1 MNILS
6 LKKALT
12 IVIAST
18 LTAATLPAQEA
29 ETRGNYF
36 YKKEYTPAELPTF
49 GESRHLL
56 PSPVWD
62 ENPQWVN
69 LYWKAWEIA
78 FSNLKQPPKGSPL
91 VANWID
97 EGLSPQIF
105 QWDTHFMV
113 MFGRYAAHI
122 FPFIESHDNFYARQ
136 HNDGMICRILNEADG
151 VDHHWGLG
159 ANYARTI
166 NPPLFSWAEMEYFK
180 FTKDTARLAQIIT
193 PIEKYIAWVEKNRKA
208 TGTEHQLYW
217 SNGQASGMDNTPRDM
232 GRPTPDGDIHSATDA
247 MGWIDMSSQIKMCYD
262 NLAEICTILGK
273 KREAREYRKK
283 SRALAKRINRYM
295 WDKESGLYYDVD
307 TASVRTPWITTAT
320 FWPIIADISSL
331 KQTARLVSAIKNEE
345 LFWRPLPLPSL
356 AANQPHYD
364 VRGRYW
370 RGGVWAPTTYM
381 TVKGLQKSGYE
392 ELATTIAAKNMANM
406 YDVFERTGTIWELYS
421 PEMPIPATD
430 ATGVQTVKP
439 DFVGWSGLIPISM
452 FIENIIGINAD
463 AVKNCVEWRSTC
475 ATRNGVKG
483 LRFGNVVTSLV
494 REGNIVTV
502 ESNKEYT
509 LIINGKRYKAS
520 KGKQTFEIVATNKR
534 PGAFVGVNIGF

>member
-1 MNILS
+1 MSMHPIKKS
-6 LKKALT
+6 LATIVVLALT
-12 IVIAST
+12 VAT
-18 LTAATLPAQEA
+18 LTAQDA

-36 YKKEYTPAELPTF
+36 YKKEYIRAELPTF
-49 GESRHLL
+49 QECRHLL

-62 ENPQWVN
+62 ENPQWVK

-78 FSNLKQPPKGSPL
+78 FSNLKQPPAGSPL

-159 ANYARTI
+159 TNYARTI
-166 NPPLFSWAEMEYFK
+166 NPPLFSWAEMEYFR
-180 FTKDTARLAQIIT
+180 FTKDTLRLSQIIT
-193 PIEKYIAWVEKNRKA
+193 PIEKYVAWVEKHRKS
-208 TGTEHQLYW
+208 TNTEHKLYW
-217 SNGQASGMDNTPRDM
+217 SNGQASGMDNTPRDI
-232 GRPTPDGDIHSATDA
+232 GRPAPDGDIHSATDE
-247 MGWIDMSSQIKMCYD
+247 MGWVDMSSQIKMCYD
-262 NLAEICTILGK
+262 NLAEIYTILGRKKEAKEYK
-273 KREAREYRKK
+273 KRAA
-283 SRALAKRINRYM
+283 SLAKRINRYM

-307 TASVRTPWITTAT
+307 TASARTRWVTTAT
-320 FWPIIADISSL
+320 FWPIIAGISSP
-331 KQTARLVSAIKNEE
+331 KQTARLVAAIENEN

-364 VRGRYW
+364 RRGRYW

-381 TVKGLQKSGYE
+381 TVKGLQHNGYE
-392 ELATTIAAKNMANM
+392 ELASTIAAKNMEVM
-406 YDVFERTGTIWELYS
+406 HKVYKSTGTIWELYS
-421 PEMPIPATD
+421 PEMPEPATD
-430 ATGVQTVKP
+430 ATGVQIVKP
-439 DFVGWSGLIPISM
+439 NFVGWSGLIPISM

-463 AVKNCVEWRSTC
+463 AITNKVVWRSTSKR
-475 ATRNGVKG
+475 RNGVER

-494 REGNIVTV
+494 REGNSVSV
-502 ESNKEYT
+502 ESNREYL
-509 LIINGKRYKAS
+509 LIFNGKRYKVS
-520 KGKQTFEIVATNKR
+520 KGKHVFELK
-534 PGAFVGVNIGF
+534 

>member
-56 PSPVWD
+56 PSPLWD

-136 HNDGMICRILNEADG
+136 HDDGMICRILNEADG

-232 GRPTPDGDIHSATDA
+232 GRPAPDGDIHSATDA

-262 NLAEICTILGK
+262 NLAEICTILGEK
-273 KREAREYRKK
+273 KKAKEYRKK
-283 SRALAKRINRYM
+283 SSALAKRINRYM

-320 FWPIIADISSL
+320 FWPIIADISSP

-406 YDVFERTGTIWELYS
+406 YDVYERTGTIWELYS
-421 PEMPIPATD
+421 PEMPAPATD
-430 ATGVQTVKP
+430 ATGVQIVKP
-439 DFVGWSGLIPISM
+439 NFVGWSGLIPISM

-463 AVKNCVEWRSTC
+463 AVTNRVEWRSTC
-475 ATRNGVKG
+475 ATRNGIEG
-483 LRFGNVVTSLV
+483 LRFGDVVTSLV
-494 REGNIVTV
+494 REGDIVSV

-509 LIINGKRYKAS
+509 LIINGKKFKVS
-520 KGKQTFEIVATNKR
+520 KGKQTFEIVATKKHPR
-534 PGAFVGVNIGF
+534 AFIGVNIGF